1 MKPKVNIEN
10 MTYFLDF
17 KQSLNIDEKI
27 AKKLGF
33 EEMSTLNGFVFS
45 FENLKAKAMV
55 FSSGK
60 AFLSGIK
67 SKKELDFAFWTLIKK
82 LRQVS
87 KFRLNP
93 DIEIETQN
101 ILASA
106 NLKENFNSDFE
117 INLEKLAME
126 RYAQYEPEKF
136 PGVFLKILSSDNDSR
151 ARILGTAI
159 VFPSG
164 KTLLGDIQNIG
175 DADILL
181 EKVIEKVK

>member
-17 KQSLNIDEKI
+17 KQSLNIDERV

-33 EEMSTLNGFVFS
+33 EEMSTLNGFILS

-55 FSSGK
+55 FPSGK
-60 AFLSGIK
+60 AFLSGIR
-67 SKKELDFAFWTLIKK
+67 SKKELDYAFWTLIKK
-82 LRQVS
+82 LKRVAS
-87 KFRLNP
+87 LKLNP

-106 NLKENFNSDFE
+106 NLKENFDTDFE

-136 PGVFLKILSSDNDSR
+136 PGVFLKILSYEHER
-151 ARILGTAI
+151 ERMLGTAI

-164 KTLLGDIQNIG
+164 KTLLGDIQNIN
-175 DADILL
+175 DAKLLL
-181 EKVIEKVK
+181 EKVIEKVR